1 VQHVKE
7 LGDAQLVV
15 AVGRFREDALAEV
28 YRRHGPAVYG
38 LARRV
43 TGDSGTAED
52 VTQEVFLRLW
62 NQPDRFDP
70 ARGNLR
76 SFLLTQAHSRAVD
89 VVRSESSR
97 VRREEVEAR
106 SPAAEGYDLER
117 EVWEITVA
125 EQVTEAMASLPE
137 DERVAISLAYFEGYT
152 YRQVATMLS
161 EPEGTVKSRIRAGLR
176 RMKRALNEFELR
188 ES

>member
-1 VQHVKE
+1 MRQVKE

-28 YRRHGPAVYG
+28 YRRHGTAVYG

-43 TGDSGTAED
+43 TGDAGVAED

-70 ARGNLR
+70 ARGSLR

-89 VVRSESSR
+89 AVRSESSR
-97 VRREEVEAR
+97 VRREEEDAR
-106 SPAAEGYDLER
+106 SPIADGYDLER
-117 EVWEITVA
+117 EVWEMTVA
-125 EQVTEAMASLPE
+125 DQVAHALASLPE
-137 DERVAISLAYFEGYT
+137 DERVPIGLAYFEGYT

-176 RMKRALNEFELR
+176 RMKHALNEFEVT
-188 ES
+188 E